1 MRLALFTDTYLPQ
14 TNGVAR
20 TLHRLTGY
28 LNRRGI
34 EHLLFTP
41 KSAPEEG
48 YADPVRTVA
57 SIPFFLYPECRL
69 ALPSMSSIHNELKA
83 FHPDLL
89 HMATPFNLGLCG
101 LRYARKQN
109 LPHVASYHTHFDRYL
124 EYYRMRRIVPLYWK
138 YMKWFH
144 RTCDAILAPS
154 QETVD
159 YLQNQGFNRLRTWSR
174 GVDCSLYTP
183 DKRSST
189 VRERY
194 CVSAPLL
201 LLYVGRIAPEKDI
214 TTLLLA
220 MRQLPE
226 SIAAAVHLLVV
237 GDGPLLPELQEQAP
251 DNVTFAGSKYGEE
264 LAELYASADMFV
276 FPSATETFGNVVLE
290 AMASGLPVIA
300 ADAGGSRDLI
310 VPGVTGTVFAA
321 HQPGTLVQEICA
333 AVLHP
338 GLRAAMGAEGRKQ
351 ALCRSWEQIF
361 DGLIRNYENVIESR
375 RSKGHAEIPGIFSA

>member
-28 LNRRGI
+28 LHRRGI

-48 YADPVRTVA
+48 YADPVRPIA

-69 ALPSMSSIHNELKA
+69 ALPSMSSIQSELKS
-83 FHPDLL
+83 FKPDLL

-101 LRYARKQN
+101 LRYAQKQN

-154 QETVD
+154 SETVES
-159 YLQNQGFNRLRTWSR
+159 LRTQGFNRLRTWSR
-174 GVDCSLYTP
+174 GVDCSLYMP
-183 DKRSST
+183 EKRSSS

-194 CVSAPLL
+194 GISAPLL

-214 TTLLLA
+214 ATLLLA
-220 MRQLPE
+220 MRQLPD
-226 SIAAAVHLLVV
+226 SIASAVHLLVV

-251 DNVTFAGSKYGEE
+251 DNVTFAGSKHGEE
-264 LAELYASADMFV
+264 LAELYASGDLFV
-276 FPSATETFGNVVLE
+276 FPSSTETFGNVVLE

-300 ADAGGSRDLI
+300 ADAGGSKDLVI
-310 VPGVTGTVFAA
+310 PGVTGTLFAA
-321 HQPGTLVQEICA
+321 HQSEALVQEICS

-338 GLRAAMGAEGRKQ
+338 DLRAAMGAEGRKQ
-351 ALCRSWEQIF
+351 SLGRSWEHIF
-361 DGLIRNYENVIESR
+361 DGLIRDYEEVIEGRRINSR
-375 RSKGHAEIPGIFSA
+375 TGIAGIFTA